1 MNKKLIVMLAT
12 AGITLITTACVP
24 TSPTGALNV
33 LGSAATGDAVNT
45 AAGATKTGSEK
56 AVTYQNKTY
65 GFSFTI
71 PAGWDKMSGD
81 PDSKAVLFTK
91 VPTSNGC
98 SFQFHI
104 NPMGKSFPA
113 KTSVRASLKKA
124 KEDVANGKYISAKN
138 RNTKTTLGWEILEK
152 GEAGAYKR
160 IIYQAYDATNNYY
173 NLMASANTEKFDAC
187 QPELRN
193 IIESIKLK

>member
-1 MNKKLIVMLAT
+1 MMT
-12 AGITLITTACVP
+12 GFTFFTTACVP
-24 TSPTGALNV
+24 TSTSGALNG
-33 LGSAATGDAVNT
+33 LGSATTGGAVNMT
-45 AAGATKTGSEK
+45 AGAIKTGSDK
-56 AVTYQNKTY
+56 AVTYKNKTY
-65 GFSFTI
+65 AFSFTI

-81 PDSKAVLFTK
+81 PGSKAVLFTK

-124 KEDVANGKYISAKN
+124 KEDVAKGKYISVKK
-138 RNTKTTLGWEILEK
+138 RNTETTLGWEILEK
-152 GEAGAYKR
+152 DEAGAYKR
-160 IIYQAYDATNNYY
+160 IIYQAYDAVNNYY
-173 NLMASANTEKFDAC
+173 NLMASANTEKFEAC